1 MISESNL
8 YKAEISS
15 AVKNT
20 YTIKTYDGKS
30 DEVQNISMLLAD
42 FHE

>member
-15 AVKNT
+15 VVRNT

-30 DEVQNISMLLAD
+30 DEVQNMSMLLAD
-42 FHE
+42 LHE